1 MKELNL
7 FQKER
12 YDCSTFLKEIGEEGQ
27 VKLLK
32 SRVFIV
38 GVGGLGNHIL
48 LTLAS
53 MGVGH
58 ITIADED
65 IVKLDNLPRQI
76 LYDEKDIG
84 KYKVDVAEVKIK
96 EKNPDVKI
104 NKLCLMVDEN
114 NSRELFKDFDL
125 VIDATDNFKSKF
137 IIEDACKE
145 LGISFICAGVSDY
158 KGQLI
163 LVTKDSKY
171 SFKSLF
177 DTLPIN
183 IEQKY
188 IDEDKGVFPPAVALV
203 ANLTANQAAKYLLD
217 LDDLLLDTLIVID
230 TRKVEINKFHFE

>member
-12 YDCSTFLKEIGEEGQ
+12 YDCSTFLKEIGKDGQ
-27 VKLLK
+27 VKLLN

-48 LTLAS
+48 LTLAA

-65 IVKLDNLPRQI
+65 TVKLDNLPRQI

-84 KYKVDVAEVKIK
+84 KNKVDVAENKIK
-96 EKNPDVKI
+96 DKNPDIKI
-104 NKLCLMVDEN
+104 NKLCLMIDEN
-114 NSRELFKDFDL
+114 NAKNAFSGYDL

-145 LGISFICAGVSDY
+145 LGISFICAGVSDF
-158 KGQLI
+158 KGQVI
-163 LVTKDSKY
+163 LVTKESKY

-177 DTLPIN
+177 DVLPIN

-203 ANLTANQAAKYLLD
+203 ANLAANQAAKYLLD
-217 LDDLLLDTLIVID
+217 IGDLLLDTLIVVD
-230 TRKVEINKFHFE
+230 TKKVEIKKYKFE